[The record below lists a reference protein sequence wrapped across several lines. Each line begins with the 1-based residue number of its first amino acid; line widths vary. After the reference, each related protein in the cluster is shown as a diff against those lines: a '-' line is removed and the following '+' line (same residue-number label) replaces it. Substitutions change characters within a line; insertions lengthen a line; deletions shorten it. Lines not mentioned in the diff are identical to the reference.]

1 VSLMRSHCNPSS
13 AGWGSLNSRPNPIS
27 SNTNPELLSGRQR
40 SRAFLTSS
48 SISFRSQTA
57 PQGEKSEKGEDMWRS
72 TRFEERY
79 RPPTFSHSRFGLK
92 CGQMSTHFFF
102 PPFILRSVSWLQ
114 SICVGR
120 RARNGVSGIPI
131 QLFEKTTPPHN
142 HHLSADFTPLERDI
156 SELDFAAASTKSL
169 FACGLGS
176 V

>member
-1 VSLMRSHCNPSS
+1 MRSHCNPTS

-27 SNTNPELLSGRQR
+27 SNTNPELLSGRQW

-57 PQGEKSEKGEDMWRS
+57 PEGGKSEKGEDMWRS

-79 RPPTFSHSRFGLK
+79 RPPTFSHSCSGLK

-120 RARNGVSGIPI
+120 RARNGVSGMPI
-131 QLFEKTTPPHN
+131 QLYEQTTPPHN
-142 HHLSADFTPLERDI
+142 HHLSADFTPLGRDI
-156 SELDFAAASTKSL
+156 SELDFTAARTKSL
-169 FACGLGS
+169 FACGLGP

>member
-1 VSLMRSHCNPSS
+1 MRSHCNPSS